1 MKMKSFMNALMALAI
16 GLTLFSCVKEK
27 NGAEEP
33 SVSLSVSPTELV
45 FSSDAVTAGTADQ
58 TVTVNCDTYWKA
70 SLDAKWL
77 KIDEEDGYLNGTI
90 TVTIKKD
97 NLSAEDLEAHLTIVA
112 GRIEK
117 VVTVRQAAG
126 APYVTLEETPELGF
140 KFECEADTTSFVV
153 KSNVAWTATSDAE
166 WLNILDDD
174 NKGKASY
181 NGEGNME
188 VSYVL
193 APNTAAERTGVITVT
208 LSNGDN
214 AFFAVVQKEYTD
226 KVTVTPEEFSAPA
239 AGSEFEVAVAS
250 NTNWTVEIPAAADW
264 CEVDKAA
271 GTGVDT
277 LTFTLAANESGVLR
291 TVKVKVK
298 ASETV
303 SATIT
308 ISQGRIMPAA
318 VKKDSLA
325 LIAIYNAS
333 EGATWTE
340 QSRWDLSK
348 PFYEWKFVTT
358 DPVTGRVTGLDLT
371 EKDLVKTEWELPSA
385 IGDLTALKVLKISG
399 QKLQGT
405 IPPVVYTLSSLE
417 QLYLTSNNLTGEIP
431 ASIGNLTNLTDLRLY
446 GNKFS
451 GDIFSSIGNLTNL
464 MYLRLSNNNFSGEI
478 PASIGNFTKL
488 KELYLDKNANLTG
501 TIPTAIGQLTELAH
515 INISQTGIGGAVP
528 SELTNCTKLVGFYA
542 FSSALTSI
550 DIAWNTFTHL
560 QTFMAH
566 GCPGL
571 TGTLPACLG
580 SVTTDASSFS
590 IQLHNCNFTGNVPDN
605 WANLT
610 TKCTQVFIN
619 GNKLSGELPKGFYE
633 HPNYAAKWKAAE
645 KILPQ
650 QEGFGLTEPV
660 PNND

>member
-1 MKMKSFMNALMALAI
+1 MKMKSFMTALMALAI
-16 GLTLFSCVKEK
+16 GLTLFSCNKEK
-27 NGAEEP
+27 EKGGAEP

-45 FSSDAVTAGTADQ
+45 FDAVGAADQ
-58 TVTVNCDTYWKA
+58 TVNVTCDTYWKA
-70 SLDAKWL
+70 YLDADWL
-77 KIDEEDGYLNGTI
+77 EVDMEDGYLNQTI
-90 TVTIKKD
+90 TVSILED
-97 NLSAEDLEAHLTIVA
+97 NLSAEPLEATLTIVA
-112 GRIEK
+112 GRLEK
-117 VVTVRQAAG
+117 VVTITQAAG

-153 KSNVAWTATSDAE
+153 NSNVAWTATSDAE

-188 VSYVL
+188 VGYVL
-193 APNTAAERTGVITVT
+193 APNTTDAERTGVITVT

-358 DPVTGRVTGLDLT
+358 DPVTGRVTGLELT

-417 QLYLTSNNLTGEIP
+417 QLYFTNNKLSGEIP
-431 ASIGNLTNLTDLRLY
+431 SSIGNLTELEQLYLT

-451 GDIFSSIGNLTNL
+451 GDIFSRIGNLTKL
-464 MYLRLSNNNFSGEI
+464 THLYLTNNNFSGQI
-478 PASIGNFTKL
+478 PSSISNFTQL
-488 KELYLDKNANLTG
+488 KNLYVDKNANMTG
-501 TIPTAIGQLTELAH
+501 TIPATIGQLSELNY
-515 INISQTGIGGAVP
+515 INVSHTGIGGAVP
-528 SELTNCTKLVGFYA
+528 SELTNCSKLYGFMA
-542 FSSALTSI
+542 FNSALTSI

-560 QTFMAH
+560 QTFMAY

-590 IQLHNCNFTGNVPDN
+590 IQLYNCNFTGNVPDN

-633 HPNYAAKWKAAE
+633 HPNYADKWKAAE
-645 KILPQ
+645 RILPQ